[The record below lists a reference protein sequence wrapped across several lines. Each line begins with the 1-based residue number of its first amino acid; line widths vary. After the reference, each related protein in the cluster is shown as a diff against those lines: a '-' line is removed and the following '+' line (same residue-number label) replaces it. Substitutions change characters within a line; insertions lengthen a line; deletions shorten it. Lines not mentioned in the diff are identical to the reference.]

1 MGRKSHFGRR
11 RTTTFSDGL
20 VAFNRLGGRQ
30 FYSLFKKSKD
40 ARAKNKTKKGLMKVG
55 GASEA
60 GNKQLQE
67 CEYVAFAPKAFTENA
82 ITHQTYLQIL
92 C

>member
-1 MGRKSHFGRR
+1 MGLLRLTGWGDASSILYLKKQGR
-11 RTTTFSDGL
+11 
-20 VAFNRLGGRQ
+20 
-30 FYSLFKKSKD
+30 
-40 ARAKNKTKKGLMKVG
+40 ARARTKNKTKKGLMKVG